1 MQTIV
6 LTEYT
11 PLRLPAET
19 LPLDAGTMLWQRF
32 GKQIGVEFPSPKT
45 NQQWQLTPQGWVGA
59 LPLGRTI
66 TVLLQPRIPFANL
79 FGMLE
84 YAYHLQSLRFLE
96 GIITCDSL
104 PEFYER
110 LAYILARR
118 ILVRGRQGLLRDYV
132 QHSGKVAAVRG
143 QLDVPH
149 MAQHPWEA
157 YPTCTYSEHT
167 ADNEDN
173 QILAWTL
180 YIILQSGLC
189 TERSLPAI
197 RKAFRMLQQT
207 VTLQPIEPA
216 ACSHRTYHR
225 LNIDYQPLHA
235 LCRFF
240 LEHAGPG
247 YAAGE
252 HQMIPFMVD
261 MARLFEQFVAS
272 WLRAHLPQQY
282 TLAAQEPV
290 RLTVEGHLRF
300 VLDLVLRDSA
310 TSMPRCILD
319 TKYKPDSTPESDDI
333 AQVVAYAAARDCH
346 DAVLI
351 YPSLPDHPI
360 DISVGTIRV
369 RSAAFALSDTIEE
382 AGQALL
388 RQIL

>member
-1 MQTIV
+1 M
-6 LTEYT
+6 TEYT
-11 PLRLPAET
+11 PLRMPAEA
-19 LPLDAGTMLWQRF
+19 LPLEAGTLLWQRF
-32 GKQIGVEFPSPKT
+32 GRQIGVEFPSPKT

-59 LPLGRTI
+59 LPLGRSL
-66 TVLLQPRIPFANL
+66 TVLLQPRMPFASL

-96 GIITCDSL
+96 GTITCDSL

-110 LAYILARR
+110 LAHILARR
-118 ILVRGRQGLLRDYV
+118 ILDRGRKGLLRDYV
-132 QHSGKVAAVRG
+132 QHTGKVAAVRG
-143 QLDVPH
+143 KLDVPR
-149 MAQHPWEA
+149 MAQHPWEV
-157 YPTCTYSEHT
+157 YPTCTYSDHT

-197 RKAFRMLQQT
+197 RRAFRMLQQA
-207 VTLQPIEPA
+207 VTLQPIDPA
-216 ACSHRTYHR
+216 VCVHRTYHR
-225 LNIDYQPLHA
+225 LNADYQPLHA

-247 YAAGE
+247 YSAGE
-252 HQMIPFMVD
+252 HQMIPFLVD

-272 WLRAHLPQQY
+272 WLRTHLPPQY
-282 TLAAQEPV
+282 TLATQEPV
-290 RLTVEGHLRF
+290 RLTVEGRLRF
-300 VLDLVLRDSA
+300 VLDLVLRDTA
-310 TSMPRCILD
+310 TGTPRCILD
-319 TKYKPDSTPESDDI
+319 TKYKPDATPDSDDI

-346 DAVLI
+346 DAILV
-351 YPSLPDHPI
+351 YPTPLERPI
-360 DISVGTIRV
+360 DIPVGTIRV
-369 RSAAFALSDTIEE
+369 RSATFALSDRIEE